1 MCACILVCAVG
12 MSIGKL
18 NAAVIWKLITNNS
31 FDVNSNVEGG
41 HTPYKHLH
49 SHHYL
54 VICQQVVQEGGGILA
69 VGTHSDT
76 Q

>member
-1 MCACILVCAVG
+1 
-12 MSIGKL
+12 MSTQL
-18 NAAVIWKLITNNS
+18 QMWR
-31 FDVNSNVEGG
+31 DG

-54 VICQQVVQEGGGILA
+54 VICQQVVQEGGGILV

-76 Q
+76 QYLNTCTEVATSVDAYQCLAQN